1 MKQTI
6 IDQVIAREG
15 GYSDN
20 PDDSGGKTRY
30 GITEA
35 LARRHGFKGAMH
47 ELPRAK
53 AVEILAAEFWP
64 ASFDDLLALS
74 APLTAEL
81 FDTAVNLGP
90 AHAGKF
96 LQRALNVLNRSETDY
111 PDLKVDG
118 VIGTGTVSAVKTYLK
133 VRRGR
138 GQTALLTA
146 VNSLQG
152 AYYIQLC
159 ERRKKDETHLFGWLC
174 HRIML

>member
-1 MKQTI
+1 MKQKI

-20 PDDSGGKTRY
+20 PADSGGKTRY

-35 LARRHGFKGAMH
+35 LARKHGYDGAMH
-47 ELPRAK
+47 ELPRAR

-64 ASFDDLLALS
+64 KSFDDILTLSPALV
-74 APLTAEL
+74 AEL
-81 FDTAVNLGP
+81 FDTAVNIGP

-118 VIGTGTVSAVKTYLK
+118 VIGSDTVSALAAFLK
-133 VRRGR
+133 LRRGR

-174 HRIML
+174 HRITL